1 MWKIRKLKIKKTS
14 HEASRRRIE
23 NCPFWAGKKA
33 EGYKFESELLFAT
46 DPQYKNG
53 KKVRAAKKNYL
64 SISNKSSS
72 SRVPVGR
79 LKGLNAD
86 GC

>member
-1 MWKIRKLKIKKTS
+1 MCEIRRLKIKRQVTKP
-14 HEASRRRIE
+14 ADVGFK
-23 NCPFWAGKKA
+23 NCLFREA
-33 EGYKFESELLFAT
+33 EGYKLTQNLPFAT

-53 KKVRAAKKNYL
+53 KKKKRKGAAKNYL

-72 SRVPVGR
+72 SRAPTGR
-79 LKGLNAD
+79 LKGLNAG